1 MRIEFVTS
9 LADYN
14 LSGKIISVLKE
25 RMTNTLFMEKIP
37 VLKYEKAMPV
47 LDNQTYWSLI

>member
-9 LADYN
+9 LNDYN
-14 LSGKIISVLKE
+14 ISEKIISVLKE
-25 RMTNTLFMEKIP
+25 RMINTLFMEKIP
-37 VLKYEKAMPV
+37 ALKYEKAVPV